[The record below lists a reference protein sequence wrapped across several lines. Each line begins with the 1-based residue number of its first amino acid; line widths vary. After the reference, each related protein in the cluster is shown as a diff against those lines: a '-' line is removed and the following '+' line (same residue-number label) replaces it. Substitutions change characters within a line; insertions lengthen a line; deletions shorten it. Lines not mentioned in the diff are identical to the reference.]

1 MRATRPRMV
10 PAHLALSVSAR
21 FSHGLAFALIPPA
34 TGESR
39 CCSIRPPL
47 AQAEFTKLQLG
58 EHSSI
63 SIITDRMHTRWRSA
77 SNSGMVQAFCRQAR
91 CCNSSCSTRLRA
103 AHGNETRLSI
113 PGPDINDDSL
123 AGSNHGLGAT
133 DINSGAGNPAS
144 PGSLE
149 DPLPI
154 IRQTHMSSRSSL
166 LGSPVRF
173 FPSPKPRLS
182 IVSRWE

>member
-1 MRATRPRMV
+1 MV

-21 FSHGLAFALIPPA
+21 SSHGLAFTLIPPA

-47 AQAEFTKLQLG
+47 AQAEVTKLQLG
-58 EHSSI
+58 EHSSS

-113 PGPDINDDSL
+113 SSGVGASYHDSL
-123 AGSNHGLGAT
+123 VSRGPAPTNATRCRTRSGLILFFSCIPRNASRYWIRTRLELCRGLQRAHLFP
-133 DINSGAGNPAS
+133 SRAVGN
-144 PGSLE
+144 
-149 DPLPI
+149 
-154 IRQTHMSSRSSL
+154 
-166 LGSPVRF
+166 SPVLACGGT
-173 FPSPKPRLS
+173 S
-182 IVSRWE
+182 E